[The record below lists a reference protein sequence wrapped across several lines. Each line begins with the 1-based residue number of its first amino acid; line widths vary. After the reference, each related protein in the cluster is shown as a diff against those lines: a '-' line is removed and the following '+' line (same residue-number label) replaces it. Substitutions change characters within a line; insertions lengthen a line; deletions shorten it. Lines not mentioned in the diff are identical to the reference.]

1 VFFQLSVEEPNL
13 SIVVSILVSVAVAA
27 LVGVLASILIH
38 PHVCSL
44 MQGDWFSEPDHDP
57 SH

>member
-1 VFFQLSVEEPNL
+1 M

-44 MQGDWFSEPDHDP
+44 MQGDWFSEPDRDVMR
-57 SH
+57 